1 MKRIAAIN
9 DLSGFGKCSLTAN
22 IPIISALGVQC
33 CPLPTGILSNQTGYP
48 EYQHIDFTRH
58 MSAFAEQWQRLG
70 FTFDGII
77 SGFISNSRQGEII
90 ADIIQKL
97 ATDNTIIVVDP
108 VMADDGK
115 IYDSYDSAGVEAI
128 KHIVSLATVITP
140 NLTELCLIANNQYS
154 QIVALDDAKM
164 IAAIKD
170 MSRSTGKT
178 VVTTGIHIENNKIAN
193 AIYTPDDDNLDVI
206 ENQRIG
212 GSFSG
217 TGDILTSIITAQM
230 VKGVDIAQ
238 AVRLAGDFITKSI
251 ATTVNN
257 CQQGYSPADGIN
269 FEQNIGMLTKEV
281 YYDKKQ

>member
-22 IPIISALGVQC
+22 IPVISALGVQC

-48 EYQHIDFTRH
+48 EYRHIDFTPH
-58 MSAFAEQWQRLG
+58 MSDFAEQWQRLG

-97 ATDNTIIVVDP
+97 ANENTLVVVDP

-128 KHIVSLATVITP
+128 KHISGLATVITP
-140 NLTELCLIANNQYS
+140 NLTELCVITGNEYYQIAALKES
-154 QIVALDDAKM
+154 QITSAV
-164 IAAIKD
+164 KD

-178 VVTTGIHIENNKIAN
+178 VVTTGIHIGNNKIAN
-193 AIYTPDDDNLDVI
+193 AIYTPNDDCLNII
-206 ENQRIG
+206 ENERIG

-238 AVRLAGDFITKSI
+238 AVRLAVDFITKSI
-251 ATTVNN
+251 ADTMNS

-269 FEQNIGMLTKEV
+269 FEQNIGMLTKEI
-281 YYDKKQ
+281 

>member
-22 IPIISALGVQC
+22 IPVISALGVQC

-48 EYQHIDFTRH
+48 EYRHIDFTRH
-58 MSAFAEQWQRLG
+58 MSDFAEQWQRLG

-97 ATDNTIIVVDP
+97 ANVDTLVVVDP

-115 IYDSYDSAGVEAI
+115 IYDSYDSAGVDAI
-128 KHIVSLATVITP
+128 KHISGLATVITP
-140 NLTELCLIANNQYS
+140 NLTELCVITGNEYNQIAALKES
-154 QIVALDDAKM
+154 QITSAV
-164 IAAIKD
+164 KD

-178 VVTTGIHIENNKIAN
+178 VVTTGIHIGNNKIAN
-193 AIYTPDDDNLDVI
+193 AIYTPDDDCLNII
-206 ENQRIG
+206 ENERIG

-238 AVRLAGDFITKSI
+238 AVRLAVDFITKSI
-251 ATTVNN
+251 ADTMNS

-269 FEQNIGMLTKEV
+269 FEQNIGMLTKEI
-281 YYDKKQ
+281 

>member
-22 IPIISALGVQC
+22 IPVISALGVQC

-48 EYQHIDFTRH
+48 EYRHIDFTRH
-58 MSAFAEQWQRLG
+58 MSDFAEQWQRLG

-97 ATDNTIIVVDP
+97 ANEDTLVVVDP

-128 KHIVSLATVITP
+128 KHISGLATVITP
-140 NLTELCLIANNQYS
+140 NLTELCVITGNEYNQIAALQES
-154 QIVALDDAKM
+154 QIISAV
-164 IAAIKD
+164 KD

-178 VVTTGIHIENNKIAN
+178 VVTTGIHIGNNKIAN
-193 AIYTPDDDNLDVI
+193 AIYTPNDDCLKII
-206 ENQRIG
+206 ENERIG

-238 AVRLAGDFITKSI
+238 AVRLAVDFITKSI
-251 ATTVNN
+251 ADTMNS

-269 FEQNIGMLTKEV
+269 FEQNIGMLTKEI
-281 YYDKKQ
+281 